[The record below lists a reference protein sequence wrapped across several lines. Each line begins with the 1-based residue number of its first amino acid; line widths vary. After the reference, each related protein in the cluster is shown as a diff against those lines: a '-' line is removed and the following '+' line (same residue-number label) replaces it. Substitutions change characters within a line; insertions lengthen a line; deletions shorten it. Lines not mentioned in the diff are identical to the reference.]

1 MVNEQEQFDCWI
13 RDHLGLI
20 IKVVRSYTTSPDD
33 QEDLLQEVLVNLWSS
48 LSKFRGDCKESTWI
62 YRVAIQTAMV
72 WKRGER
78 RRFKKLLGILHD
90 ASILNRHNEDRLSS
104 DQTLIE
110 QLYEAI
116 RQLQKWM
123 RQLQLCILMD

>member
-13 RDHLGLI
+13 RDHLGPHHHGGS
-20 IKVVRSYTTSPDD
+20 VVHDLTDD

-90 ASILNRHNEDRLSS
+90 ASILNRHNEDRFIVRPDL
-104 DQTLIE
+104 D
-110 QLYEAI
+110 
-116 RQLQKWM
+116 
-123 RQLQLCILMD
+123 C